1 MKNRLCPSE
10 EDLSGYLSGV
20 AGDTDRILIEQHLAD
35 CQACRTL
42 IAETHSIARKSAGN
56 IIHKLFRALKREHL
70 WFAASVTS
78 LAFSF
83 VFSKYFIQ
91 FLTASLLL
99 GIKWIIDSKTTKT
112 LIMIHK
118 TLKTDAA
125 TDKDKTF
132 IDKNTFN
139 D

>member
-10 EDLSGYLSGV
+10 ENLSEYLSGTLS
-20 AGDTDRILIEQHLAD
+20 DTDRIFLEQHLAN

-42 IAETHSIARKSAGN
+42 IAEAHSIARKSAGN
-56 IIHKLFRALKREHL
+56 KIQKLFHALKPGAL
-70 WFAASVTS
+70 WLTACIFS
-78 LAFSF
+78 LALSF

-91 FLTASLLL
+91 FLTAALLL

-112 LIMIHK
+112 LITIHK
-118 TLKTDAA
+118 TLKSDAA
-125 TDKDKTF
+125 TNKDETF
-132 IDKNTFN
+132 INKNTFN

>member
-10 EDLSGYLSGV
+10 ENLSEYLSGV
-20 AGDTDRILIEQHLAD
+20 TSDSEKILIEQHLAN

-42 IAETHSIARKSAGN
+42 VADAHSIARKSAEN
-56 IIHKLFRALKREHL
+56 KIHNLFRALKREHL
-70 WFAASVTS
+70 WLTACVIS
-78 LAFSF
+78 LSFSF

-118 TLKTDAA
+118 TLKTSDAA
-125 TDKDKTF
+125 DIDETFKD
-132 IDKNTFN
+132 NTLKR
-139 D
+139 

>member
-10 EDLSGYLSGV
+10 ENLSEYLSGIMSR
-20 AGDTDRILIEQHLAD
+20 ADKNLIEQHLAN

-42 IAETHSIARKSAGN
+42 VAETHSIARKSAEN
-56 IIHKLFRALKREHL
+56 KIHKLFRALKREHL
-70 WFAASVTS
+70 WLTACVIS
-78 LAFSF
+78 LSLSF
-83 VFSKYFIQ
+83 VFSNYFIQ

-118 TLKTDAA
+118 TLKTSDAE
-125 TDKDKTF
+125 D
-132 IDKNTFN
+132 IDETLKNDTLKR
-139 D
+139 